1 MDKFAPFTYSYTYP
15 ANVQGL
21 PIAAEN
27 RIYTVDKSNGMVTV
41 SDKNGVHPPIQI
53 KPEVRTKFES
63 MPVMTNSVNP
73 SRRIGLEWVIDFP
86 RIKAINTT
94 IRLDGNFYSSRSV
107 YANMEADYMDNN
119 TNADG
124 TMYRYLGWY
133 YGGRSE
139 TNGSESQ
146 SVRNNLS
153 IITNIPKVG
162 MVISLRLEASLHSYS
177 RSLSERADGSA
188 RSYVMAD
195 KNDPLSFI
203 EGESVY
209 DGECYAVLFPEY
221 YTTLDDPT
229 PVPFLEKYR
238 WAKEN
243 DADMY
248 YDLSKLVVTGTT
260 YNYTFLKDYRT
271 PMFNAHFSV
280 TKEIGKVASLSFY
293 VNNFIN
299 TPQRIYTTK
308 TNSWLTSFPSTYYGL
323 TLRLKF

>member
-1 MDKFAPFTYSYTYP
+1 
-15 ANVQGL
+15 
-21 PIAAEN
+21 
-27 RIYTVDKSNGMVTV
+27 
-41 SDKNGVHPPIQI
+41 
-53 KPEVRTKFES
+53 
-63 MPVMTNSVNP
+63 
-73 SRRIGLEWVIDFP
+73 
-86 RIKAINTT
+86 
-94 IRLDGNFYSSRSV
+94 
-107 YANMEADYMDNN
+107 
-119 TNADG
+119 
-124 TMYRYLGWY
+124 
-133 YGGRSE
+133 
-139 TNGSESQ
+139 
-146 SVRNNLS
+146 
-153 IITNIPKVG
+153 
-162 MVISLRLEASLHSYS
+162 
-177 RSLSERADGSA
+177 
-188 RSYVMAD
+188 
-195 KNDPLSFI
+195 
-203 EGESVY
+203 
-209 DGECYAVLFPEY
+209 
-221 YTTLDDPT
+221 LDDPT